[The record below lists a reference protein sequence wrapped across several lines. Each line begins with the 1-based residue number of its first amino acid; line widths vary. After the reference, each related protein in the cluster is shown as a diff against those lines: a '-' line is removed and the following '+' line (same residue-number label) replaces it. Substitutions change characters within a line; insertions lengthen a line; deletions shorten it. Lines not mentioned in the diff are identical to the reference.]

1 MLPELSWRYA
11 LMYFDKPGRVFE
23 AEQIEAS
30 LKKIGDEI
38 IAEFKD
44 RAGELLFLG
53 IQRRG
58 VPFAERLSSYIDKK
72 LNVKIPVGTLDITMY
87 RDDIGMRK
95 TLPVIHETNIPDINN
110 KIVILCDDVL
120 QAGRTIR
127 AALDAI
133 TDFGRPA
140 IIRLAALFD
149 RGNHEF
155 PIAADYV
162 GEELTIAEGFK
173 ISVHWV
179 EIDGSDFVKILEKK
193 IWR

>member
-1 MLPELSWRYA
+1 MEVAR
-11 LMYFDKPGRVFE
+11 MQFDKPGRIFE
-23 AEQIEAS
+23 AEQIESS
-30 LKKIGDEI
+30 LRKVGDEI
-38 IAEFKD
+38 IAEFKNKT
-44 RAGELLFLG
+44 GELLLLG

-58 VPFAERLSSYIDKK
+58 VPLARRLSAYIEQR

-87 RDDIGMRK
+87 RDDIGLRR
-95 TLPVIHETNIPDINN
+95 TLPVIHESDIPDING
-110 KIVILCDDVL
+110 KTVILCDDVL

-140 IIRLAALFD
+140 IIRLAVLFD
-149 RGNHEF
+149 RGSHEF
-155 PIAADYV
+155 PIAADYA
-162 GEELTIAEGFK
+162 GMDIAIPDGFK

-179 EIDGSDFVKILEKK
+179 EIDGSDFVKILEKT

>member
-1 MLPELSWRYA
+1 MH
-11 LMYFDKPGRVFE
+11 FDKPGRIFE
-23 AEQIEAS
+23 SEQIESS
-30 LKKIGDEI
+30 LQKVGDEI

-44 RAGELLFLG
+44 RAGELRFLG

-58 VPFAERLSSYIDKK
+58 VPLAERLSRYIDQK
-72 LNVKIPVGTLDITMY
+72 LNVKIPVGSLDITMY
-87 RDDIGMRK
+87 RDDIGMRR
-95 TLPVIHETNIPDINN
+95 TLPVIHETNIPDINE

-133 TDFGRPA
+133 SDFGRPA
-140 IIRLAALFD
+140 IIRLAVLFD

-155 PIAADYV
+155 PIAADYA
-162 GEELTIAEGFK
+162 GMNLSISDGFK